1 MIWGDKEMKE
11 RKMNLKNEKP
21 SSGYTIRCNYG
32 NESLENCMIKIIKMV
47 VTQSLQQGNNPVI

>member
-1 MIWGDKEMKE
+1 MKE
-11 RKMNLKNEKP
+11 RKMNLKNEKT